1 MSTTSPTS
9 PTRASRRTWWII
21 GTIGVAAMTAI
32 AIWFGI
38 AATSGKVHWVDTGF
52 DVISDEQIDIRF
64 DLRRDPSR
72 AVVCDLHA
80 LDEHHG
86 RVGTG
91 QVTVPPADQSPSRHI
106 KPLRTVARAVSG
118 YVDTCSYADDT

>member
-9 PTRASRRTWWII
+9 PTRTSNRTWWIV
-21 GTIGVAAMTAI
+21 GTIGVAAMTAL

-38 AATSGKVHWVDTGF
+38 AATSGKVHWVNTGF

-64 DLRRDPSR
+64 DLRRDSSQ

-91 QVTVPPADQSPSRHI
+91 QVTVPPTDQSPSRHI
-106 KPLRTVARAVSG
+106 EPLRTASRAVSG
-118 YVDTCSYADDT
+118 YVDTCTYADTN